1 MTLWHGKEGVDGSS
15 PSEGFAKS
23 LPLGPLFAIGTTVG
37 RLGVHRAST
46 TRRDCFLRC
55 PEALALSGFA
65 PLRCD
70 VHPAS
75 TARSSAASLARTPR
89 HGSRSQPSSWRQ
101 RFPRPSSNGS
111 RAGTSSAPPTPS
123 CSPSWKRYSLAVRC
137 PTWGER
143 AAAAIARSFSIS
155 SAVLLG
161 FGRNCDG
168 ARGVA
173 RVYAQPRRG
182 LPMIRHRLPL
192 PAVAFAISMA
202 LTAAACAGS
211 SSSTSATATGSIDVA
226 RLKGRIAFSAG
237 PPHAED
243 VYIVAANGSRL
254 VQLTH
259 DGVSEFDPSW
269 SPDGDRIAYR
279 RQPGDDDTTEIYV
292 AAADGKA
299 AHDVSGNDDTADWGP
314 AWSPRG
320 DWIAWNAAR
329 KARFG
334 GFDLGLVRPDGSRLH
349 LVKPGIHVEYP
360 AWSPDGRRIA
370 FMSQVAA
377 EGLQYDIFVID
388 ADGSHIRRLT
398 TSPATD
404 GFPSWSPDGTTI
416 AFSST
421 RTARTNGGSRSG
433 SCTRSTGRRTA
444 ATWSSAAGVV
454 SPSSARTAPQAR
466 TSHSR
471 SALQTSPTGVAGA
484 QPKPRFR
491 PRANISERPHP
502 HEPPRRRN
510 RNHTRRTGPA

>member
-1 MTLWHGKEGVDGSS
+1 
-15 PSEGFAKS
+15 
-23 LPLGPLFAIGTTVG
+23 
-37 RLGVHRAST
+37 
-46 TRRDCFLRC
+46 
-55 PEALALSGFA
+55 
-65 PLRCD
+65 
-70 VHPAS
+70 
-75 TARSSAASLARTPR
+75 
-89 HGSRSQPSSWRQ
+89 
-101 RFPRPSSNGS
+101 
-111 RAGTSSAPPTPS
+111 
-123 CSPSWKRYSLAVRC
+123 
-137 PTWGER
+137 
-143 AAAAIARSFSIS
+143 
-155 SAVLLG
+155 
-161 FGRNCDG
+161 
-168 ARGVA
+168 
-173 RVYAQPRRG
+173 
-182 LPMIRHRLPL
+182 MIRHRLPL

-211 SSSTSATATGSIDVA
+211 SSSTSAPGGSSRTGEPSAARATATGSIDVS

-243 VYIVAANGSRL
+243 VYIVAANGSGL

-279 RQPGDDDTTEIYV
+279 HQPGDDDTTEIYV

-299 AHDVSGNDDTADWGP
+299 AHDVSGNDNTADWGP
-314 AWSPRG
+314 AWSTRG
-320 DWIAWNAAR
+320 DWIAWNTAR

-334 GFDLGLVRPDGSRLH
+334 GFDLGLVRPDSSRLH

-421 RTARTNGGSRSG
+421 RDACAFSSSPQCLTTGDIGPFHTLYLMNADGSHQRRLSKRFVHTIDWSPNGRYLVFGSRSG
-433 SCTRSTGRRTA
+433 LA
-444 ATWSSAAGVV
+444 VV
-454 SPSSARTAPQAR
+454 SADGSA
-466 TSHSR
+466 S
-471 SALQTSPTGVAGA
+471 
-484 QPKPRFR
+484 
-491 PRANISERPHP
+491 ANIPLKVGAANFPDWSR
-502 HEPPRRRN
+502 
-510 RNHTRRTGPA
+510 